1 MIVDVHTHCIQPEHT
16 AESSRLAMERAGYP
30 PMQPL
35 LFEDFRRDMEVVDR
49 AIVFGVRAVASG
61 NISPD
66 EYTAEWVSNDPE
78 KLIGFAAVDPTEDD
92 YLERMERAATELGLR
107 GFKIYPMLARFNP
120 ADPTVFPMYAMAE
133 RLGLPIL
140 SHTGAHPGP
149 RAILKYSQPLLFD
162 EVAQAFPNVKIVMA
176 HMSHPWQRDCAVVL
190 RKHPNLYADVSG
202 AGWVRPWQAWEGLI
216 LMQEWGVGDK
226 LLFGSD
232 YPNWTP
238 KQGMEEMRA
247 LNELVEG
254 TNLPTISEE
263 LIEGIFTRD
272 SLALLGIE

>member
-30 PMQPL
+30 PMQRL
-35 LFEDFRRDMEVVDR
+35 LFEDFKREMEAVDR

-92 YLERMERAATELGLR
+92 YLERMERAATDLGLR

-140 SHTGAHPGP
+140 SRTGAHPGP

-162 EVAQAFPNVKIVMA
+162 EVAQAFPDLKIVMA

-190 RKHPNLYADVSG
+190 RKHPNVYADVSE
-202 AGWVRPWQAWEGLI
+202 AGWVRSWQAWQALT
-216 LMQEWGVGDK
+216 LMVEWGVADK

-232 YPNWTP
+232 FPFWTP
-238 KQGMEEMRA
+238 SEGFAKLRR
-247 LNELVEG
+247 LNDQVEG
-254 TNLPTISEE
+254 TGFPRIPDDVV
-263 LIEGIFTRD
+263 EGIINRD
-272 SLALLGIE
+272 ALGLLGIG